1 VFVVAA
7 KEQKLFHFLI
17 VDDSRLSRRV
27 EIECIRQ
34 EAFTL
39 RSDIKVEFLQCEDG
53 IDAVKAVANSDNGVS
68 FDAIFMDNVM
78 IDMNGLEAT
87 RKIRSIGYT
96 GAIIAVSGNVL
107 QEDVNAFLEAG
118 ANFFVGKPLDRAQI
132 QEVLQEI
139 LSN

>member
-1 VFVVAA
+1 
-7 KEQKLFHFLI
+7 
-17 VDDSRLSRRV
+17 V

-78 IDMNGLEAT
+78 INMNGLEAT
-87 RKIRSIGYT
+87 RNIRSVGYS
-96 GAIIAVSGNVL
+96 GVIVAVSGNVL
-107 QEDVNAFLEAG
+107 HEDVKAFLEAG
-118 ANFFVGKPLDRAQI
+118 ADYFVGKPLDRAQI
-132 QEVLQEI
+132 HVVLQGI
-139 LSN
+139 LLNE